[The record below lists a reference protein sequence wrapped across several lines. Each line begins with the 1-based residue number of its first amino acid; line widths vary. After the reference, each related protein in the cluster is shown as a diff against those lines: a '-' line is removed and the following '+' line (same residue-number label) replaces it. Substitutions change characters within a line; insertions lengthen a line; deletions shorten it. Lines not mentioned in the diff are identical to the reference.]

1 MTEVSSKSMGH
12 GGTGEMLR
20 TVVLWLILAV
30 MGWVGVTINQLRDAS
45 NEQNVAQAQM
55 QTKFDDMQQSLK
67 PVTDA
72 LPTLTRE
79 VDKLDLQLVDHERR
93 IQDLET
99 TRSSRR

>member
-1 MTEVSSKSMGH
+1 MTDVHGKLIGH

-79 VDKLDLQLVDHERR
+79 VDKLDLQVTDHERR
-93 IQDLET
+93 IQDLEA
-99 TRSSRR
+99 TRGTRK